1 MRKITICEY
10 ADLND
15 DAKEVALS
23 EVVFNDVF
31 GGKLNDELRSVL
43 GNKLKSLGIEDL
55 ELEFDLTYS
64 QGSGVAFYGYIDNAH
79 LWNWVDESKLS
90 DDEVKL
96 VNMCVLGNDHLD
108 INIERNFLANRYSHY
123 NTMDVDIPSYDGNY
137 VPFNDDKMEEL
148 MESLSNKILEQV
160 REKSRALTSLG
171 YEIIEE
177 FNSKENIE
185 RLLDTYL
192 IEFYEDG
199 SLFD

>member
-1 MRKITICEY
+1 MRKITVCEY

-31 GGKLNDELRSVL
+31 GGKLNDDLKNVL
-43 GNKLKSLGIEDL
+43 SNKLRALGIEDL

-90 DDEVKL
+90 DDEVTL
-96 VNMCVLGNDHLD
+96 VNACVLGKCELD
-108 INIERNFLANRYSHY
+108 INIERNFLANRYSHC
-123 NTMDVDIPSYDGNY
+123 NTMDINIPSYYADA
-137 VPFNDDKMEEL
+137 PFDDDKMEEL
-148 MESLSNKILEQV
+148 IESLGVKILEQV